1 MRSHI
6 VIDFSEQAGGKYA
19 LNLYGQEM
27 ILSSPASDEYTYY
40 RFESL
45 DWTEL
50 LGLVEASTD

>member
-6 VIDFSEQAGGKYA
+6 VIDFSDQAGGKYG
-19 LNLYGQEM
+19 LSLYGQEM

-50 LGLVEASTD
+50 LGLIEGSTD